1 MLLRNQILACN
12 CLNDV
17 VECHIPESSTVIFV
31 DRHVLVACYQQLV
44 PILTFHSHTALFFW
58 LVDPSHICIFI
69 HLTFAEWVPI

>member
-44 PILTFHSHTALFFW
+44 PILTFHSHTALFF
-58 LVDPSHICIFI
+58 
-69 HLTFAEWVPI
+69 